1 MHQITVVSLGA
12 GPREQLTLG
21 ALETLEK
28 AKRLILRT
36 GEIDAAACLRERG
49 LQFETLDELHE
60 QCEDFDAFIAAAVER
75 VKRAAARANAVY
87 AVLDATNDETVAALL
102 HAYPDHVRLGA
113 GMPLY
118 APLLQAAGAQLPARI
133 CSATSL
139 TVPETQDGLLVT
151 EMNTRQLA
159 GECKLKLAAWYGDEA
174 EAMFFPPA
182 RTAKR
187 EFIRIPLYELDR
199 QPRYDHTAAVYLPP
213 VELTRKER
221 YDLWD
226 LTRVLRRLRGENG
239 CPWDREQTHKTLAR
253 YLIEEAYETS
263 QAVNEEDWDHVAE
276 ELGDVLLQVVF
287 HAAIAESQGRF
298 TVRDVATGIVQKLIY
313 RHPHVFGSVKA
324 DTAEQV
330 LVNWDRLK
338 KAEKH
343 QQTQTD
349 AMKSVPRGFPALMR
363 SRKVQKK
370 AADVGF
376 DWDSAEAA
384 FPKISE
390 EAEELRAAM
399 GSGEGIA
406 EEMGDLLFAV
416 VNVARL
422 LHLEP
427 EFLLQEATDKFIGRF
442 SAMEALALSRG
453 TKLENLS
460 FSEQDELWSLI
471 KNTENRA
478 KIHK

>member
-174 EAMFFPPA
+174 EALFFPPTKAA
-182 RTAKR
+182 RR
-187 EFIRIPLYELDR
+187 EFVRIPLYELDR

-239 CPWDREQTHKTLAR
+239 CQWDREQTHKTLAR

-276 ELGDVLLQVVF
+276 ELGDVLLQVFFQADIGAQYGTFELSDVTT
-287 HAAIAESQGRF
+287 AI
-298 TVRDVATGIVQKLIY
+298 
-313 RHPHVFGSVKA
+313 
-324 DTAEQV
+324 
-330 LVNWDRLK
+330 
-338 KAEKH
+338 
-343 QQTQTD
+343 
-349 AMKSVPRGFPALMR
+349 
-363 SRKVQKK
+363 
-370 AADVGF
+370 
-376 DWDSAEAA
+376 
-384 FPKISE
+384 
-390 EAEELRAAM
+390 
-399 GSGEGIA
+399 
-406 EEMGDLLFAV
+406 
-416 VNVARL
+416 
-422 LHLEP
+422 
-427 EFLLQEATDKFIGRF
+427 
-442 SAMEALALSRG
+442 
-453 TKLENLS
+453 
-460 FSEQDELWSLI
+460 
-471 KNTENRA
+471 
-478 KIHK
+478 

>member
-159 GECKLKLAAWYGDEA
+159 G
-174 EAMFFPPA
+174 
-182 RTAKR
+182 
-187 EFIRIPLYELDR
+187 
-199 QPRYDHTAAVYLPP
+199 
-213 VELTRKER
+213 
-221 YDLWD
+221 
-226 LTRVLRRLRGENG
+226 
-239 CPWDREQTHKTLAR
+239 
-253 YLIEEAYETS
+253 
-263 QAVNEEDWDHVAE
+263 
-276 ELGDVLLQVVF
+276 
-287 HAAIAESQGRF
+287 
-298 TVRDVATGIVQKLIY
+298 
-313 RHPHVFGSVKA
+313 
-324 DTAEQV
+324 
-330 LVNWDRLK
+330 
-338 KAEKH
+338 
-343 QQTQTD
+343 
-349 AMKSVPRGFPALMR
+349 
-363 SRKVQKK
+363 
-370 AADVGF
+370 
-376 DWDSAEAA
+376 
-384 FPKISE
+384 
-390 EAEELRAAM
+390 
-399 GSGEGIA
+399 
-406 EEMGDLLFAV
+406 
-416 VNVARL
+416 
-422 LHLEP
+422 
-427 EFLLQEATDKFIGRF
+427 
-442 SAMEALALSRG
+442 
-453 TKLENLS
+453 
-460 FSEQDELWSLI
+460 
-471 KNTENRA
+471 
-478 KIHK
+478 